1 MPVAFDPVR
10 MPDAASSRETDGS
23 QAALQSRAQEISIE
37 SADLM
42 RGSKMLSIRHN
53 GSLYLLRTTKLGKLI
68 LTK

>member
-1 MPVAFDPVR
+1 MAIAFDPIR
-10 MPDAASSRETDGS
+10 MPDTTPTRETDGS
-23 QAALQSRAQEISIE
+23 QATLKPRVQEISIE